1 MQSAWPCA
9 AHPIVAAQADVGQ
22 VCAHVI
28 WRPASRAVCIPPEM
42 SITTY
47 APALYRVMVCDGA
60 RVILPSCNHL
70 GCFAWTH
77 VNVWEGVAHGPSKC
91 AVKGLRTS
99 PELAICIFAPAL
111 EQAFSRSDD
120 GALMI

>member
-1 MQSAWPCA
+1 MLHTPV
-9 AHPIVAAQADVGQ
+9 VAAQADVRQ
-22 VCAHVI
+22 VYAHVI
-28 WRPASRAVCIPPEM
+28 WRPASRAIWIPPEM
-42 SITTY
+42 PRTTC

-60 RVILPSCNHL
+60 CVPLPSCNHL

-99 PELAICIFAPAL
+99 PELAICISPPAL

-120 GALMI
+120 GA